1 MRGPRRR
8 GILSPGTNMK
18 THAATSMLVAVAI
31 TAWAAGAV
39 ATSASSQT
47 PAAPQAPLR
56 TFTPDELAAM
66 AATMPP
72 GEARDVTV
80 RVCAPCHEPQRAASL
95 RLTREGWEGVV
106 AKMVGLGARASQ
118 EELAQITAYLSTNFK
133 GEAPK
138 PINLNS
144 ATAVELESVAGLLRK
159 ESAALIAWRSKN
171 GPCKSLDDL
180 KNVPGVPFAK
190 IDERRDRLVCIVL
203 TLPPAKDQPITAARR

>member
-1 MRGPRRR
+1 
-8 GILSPGTNMK
+8 MK

-31 TAWAAGAV
+31 AAGAV
-39 ATSASSQT
+39 ATIASAQN
-47 PAAPQAPLR
+47 PAAPQGPLR
-56 TFTPDELAAM
+56 TFTPDEIAAM
-66 AATMPP
+66 AATLPP
-72 GEARDVTV
+72 GDARDVTV

-118 EELAQITAYLSTNFK
+118 EELAQITAYLATNFK

-144 ATAVELESVAGLLRK
+144 ATSVELESVAGLLRK
-159 ESAALIAWRSKN
+159 ESAALIAWRTKN

-203 TLPPAKDQPITAARR
+203 TLTPSSKH

>member
-1 MRGPRRR
+1 
-8 GILSPGTNMK
+8 MK
-18 THAATSMLVAVAI
+18 THAATSMLAAVAI

-203 TLPPAKDQPITAARR
+203 TPAPAKAQPISAARR

>member
-1 MRGPRRR
+1 MTG
-8 GILSPGTNMK
+8 
-18 THAATSMLVAVAI
+18 AFAVAAVTCVLAQQQTSTS
-31 TAWAAGAV
+31 TAT
-39 ATSASSQT
+39 ATTTAP
-47 PAAPQAPLR
+47 PAAQGR
-56 TFTPDELAAM
+56 TFTPEEMTAFRASLPEGA
-66 AATMPP
+66 
-72 GEARDVTV
+72 ARDTV
-80 RVCAPCHEPQRAASL
+80 IRVCAQCHEPSRAASL

-118 EELAQITAYLSTNFK
+118 EEVAQITAYLSTNFK

-203 TLPPAKDQPITAARR
+203 TLPPAKD

>member
-1 MRGPRRR
+1 MNARSSTS
-8 GILSPGTNMK
+8 ILCALAAALVSAVVGASAQAP
-18 THAATSMLVAVAI
+18 AAT
-31 TAWAAGAV
+31 
-39 ATSASSQT
+39 
-47 PAAPQAPLR
+47 QAPLR
-56 TFTPDELAAM
+56 TFTPDEIAAM

-72 GEARDVTV
+72 GDAREVTV
-80 RVCAPCHEPQRAASL
+80 RVCAPCHEPQKAASL
-95 RLTREGWEGVV
+95 RLTREGWDGVV

-118 EELAQITAYLSTNFK
+118 EELAQITGYLATNFK

-159 ESAALIAWRSKN
+159 ESAALIAWRNKN

-180 KNVPGVPFAK
+180 KDVPGVPFAK

-203 TLPPAKDQPITAARR
+203 TPPK